1 MLCMSTATSKL
12 RARLNFAG
20 QCSVAVAAIVIITRG
35 FRAVMG
41 HLFSRGSQ
49 DDWFVPVTAIAAVLG
64 LVWFGFTLTCDILG
78 DRSSMKGSPDSER
91 PKHQRHSQ
99 LWEFLAS
106 LTIAGITALVLAISG
121 WLALGVSD
129 GLFSSRL
136 LPWISA
142 LIWFQGFGFRTASR
156 LFPCR
161 IEGSVIG
168 CECYKWVPTFLLS
181 NTAIYFLF
189 LLPSAFLYRL
199 NERIRSTTGWL
210 LERFLRWGS
219 LLGVALLCSR
229 LFFYN
234 FAPEASLP
242 TSRGTSGNTT
252 WTFLDGASGTISVI
266 FAMLAPFYLCYL
278 VRAIWQQNHVRN
290 RLIELTWIVGFLLAA
305 VELGNQ
311 FLW

>member
-1 MLCMSTATSKL
+1 MSTATSKL

-20 QCSVAVAAIVIITRG
+20 QCSVAIAAIFIITRG

-41 HLFSRGSQ
+41 HVFSRGPQ

-64 LVWFGFTLTCDILG
+64 LFWFGLTLTCDSLG
-78 DRSSMKGSPDSER
+78 DCSTMMGSPHSAR

-99 LWEFLAS
+99 LWKFLAS
-106 LTIAGITALVLAISG
+106 LTVAGITALVLAISG
-121 WLALGVSD
+121 WLALEVSD
-129 GLFSSRL
+129 ELFFSRL
-136 LPWISA
+136 LPWISP
-142 LIWFQGFGFRTASR
+142 LIWLQDFGLHTASR

-161 IEGSVIG
+161 IEGSVTG
-168 CECYKWVPTFLLS
+168 CEWYKWVPTFLLS
-181 NTAIYFLF
+181 NAAVYFLF
-189 LLPSAFLYRL
+189 LLASASLYRL
-199 NERIRSTTGWL
+199 SMWIRSTTGWL

-219 LLGVALLCSR
+219 LLGVALLGSR

-234 FAPEASLP
+234 FAPEASFP
-242 TSRGTSGNTT
+242 ISRGRSGNPT

-266 FAMLAPFYLCYL
+266 FAMLAPFYLYYL

-290 RLIELTWIVGFLLAA
+290 RLIDLTWIVGFLLAA
-305 VELGNQ
+305 VELGYQ